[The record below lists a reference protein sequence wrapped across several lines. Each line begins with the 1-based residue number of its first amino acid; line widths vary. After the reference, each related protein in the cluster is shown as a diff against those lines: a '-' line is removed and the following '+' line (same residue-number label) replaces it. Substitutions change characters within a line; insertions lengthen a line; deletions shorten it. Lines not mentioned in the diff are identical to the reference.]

1 MRMMSDLNLNHLYFN
16 GKVAIMSD
24 VPCLILDDDELE
36 KQPAKINPQD
46 MRQWLPDTL
55 KNTRPFENGF
65 IKTAPP
71 FPKAFQGK
79 KYDDDFPP
87 LHNLSTPMKR
97 ISVPLQKPDTGTLLE
112 KVRSLLAQPAQPA
125 VLYEPKTPP
134 FPPSPKNP
142 ASSRDEL

>member
-1 MRMMSDLNLNHLYFN
+1 
-16 GKVAIMSD
+16 MSD

-97 ISVPLQKPDTGTLLE
+97 MTLPPVNPEQTGTLLE
-112 KVRSLLAQPAQPA
+112 KVRSLLAQPAESTKPA

-142 ASSRDEL
+142 ATSRDEL

>member
-1 MRMMSDLNLNHLYFN
+1 
-16 GKVAIMSD
+16 MSD

-36 KQPAKINPQD
+36 KQPTKINPQD

-65 IKTAPP
+65 IKTTQF
-71 FPKAFQGK
+71 FPRAFQGK

-97 ISVPLQKPDTGTLLE
+97 ITLPLVTTEQTGTLLE

>member
-1 MRMMSDLNLNHLYFN
+1 
-16 GKVAIMSD
+16 MSD

-36 KQPAKINPQD
+36 KQPLKINPQD

-65 IKTAPP
+65 IKTMPF

-87 LHNLSTPMKR
+87 LHNLSTPIRR
-97 ISVPLQKPDTGTLLE
+97 INTTVQKADTGTLLE
-112 KVRSLLAQPAQPA
+112 KVRSLLAQPTQPVQPA
-125 VLYEPKTPP
+125 IFVYEPKTPP